1 MVSSDVTAIYP
12 VTICFAQL
20 LQATW
25 ESDLSL
31 ANIWA
36 RLLKVFLRYNYVNIR
51 KPDCTQTIKYD
62 IFLQEWEIFLF
73 NFTCSLS
80 KHENDVKRIRD
91 LLKIS

>member
-36 RLLKVFLRYNYVNIR
+36 RLLKVFLRYN
-51 KPDCTQTIKYD
+51 
-62 IFLQEWEIFLF
+62 
-73 NFTCSLS
+73 
-80 KHENDVKRIRD
+80 
-91 LLKIS
+91 